1 MQLLL
6 AYVSKPR
13 YEGPEIDRNIVEKDA
28 KTLYKAGEKRWGTD
42 EQKFIQIFSESSR
55 AHLAAVAYTYK
66 QSYSNSLEKVHYD
79 YIFNI
84 LCFNHNQLRSA
95 SWVCR

>member
-13 YEGPEIDRNIVEKDA
+13 YEGPEIDRILVEKDA
-28 KTLYKAGEKRWGTD
+28 KALYNAGEKRWGTD
-42 EQKFIQIFSESSR
+42 EQKFIKIFSESSR

-66 QSYSNSLEKVHYD
+66 QSYANSLEKVHYCD
-79 YIFNI
+79 YTFNI
-84 LCFNHNQLRSA
+84 LCFNHIHT
-95 SWVCR
+95 